1 MSRSFT
7 HVLTIYVTEAQ
18 HAEVARRAESRRIA
32 MSDVV
37 REAIDSHIKPRKPRK
52 GGKNCPFLTPDQVAQ
67 IHTRRAAGETL
78 RSIAADLNVSHVSI
92 IKRLRTSPAEAALD
106 GEERGDSPPST
117 PPALPSVASAGEPLT
132 RQQVCGL
139 LAEGR
144 RGRAEIDARIAEM
157 HRPAASDVEK
167 AKAAHPWRRGR
178 AVSARRVP
186 GGRVE

>member
-1 MSRSFT
+1 MTHLPYRATLGRLLTSSRLNT
-7 HVLTIYVTEAQ
+7 EEQEALRVALHLIDLTV
-18 HAEVARRAESRRIA
+18 
-32 MSDVV
+32 
-37 REAIDSHIKPRKPRK
+37 
-52 GGKNCPFLTPDQVAQ
+52 
-67 IHTRRAAGETL
+67 
-78 RSIAADLNVSHVSI
+78 
-92 IKRLRTSPAEAALD
+92 SPAEAALD

-117 PPALPSVASAGEPLT
+117 PPTLPSVASADEPLT
-132 RQQVCGL
+132 RQQVREL

-178 AVSARRVP
+178 AVSVRRVP